1 MAPGHLEKR
10 KILSRL
16 PLEGCIEGED
26 LSLSGPALVELL
38 RAVLGKG
45 APFRFRV
52 RGFSMSP
59 FIKDGDV
66 VTLSPLS
73 VRSQRVGNVVAFLY
87 PGSGKLAIHRVVE
100 KKGDSSLIMGDSN
113 PGPDGLIPEKNIL
126 GVVRKVERDGRRV
139 YLGLG
144 PERLVIAYLNRRR
157 LLFPLLLPVW
167 KLIRPVLKRLYR

>member
-1 MAPGHLEKR
+1 MIKPALFSNK
-10 KILSRL
+10 
-16 PLEGCIEGED
+16 GED

-45 APFRFRV
+45 MPFRFRAK
-52 RGFSMSP
+52 GFSMSP

-66 VTLSPLS
+66 VTLSPMS
-73 VRSQRVGNVVAFLY
+73 AHSPRVGDVVAFLY

-100 KKGDSSLIMGDSN
+100 KKGGSSLIMGDN
-113 PGPDGLIPEKNIL
+113 CPGPDGMIPAKNIL
-126 GVVRKVERDGRRV
+126 GCVRKVERDGKKV

-144 PERLVIAYLNRRR
+144 PERFVIAFLTRRR

-167 KLIRPVLKRLYR
+167 KLIRAILKRL